1 MRIRAER
8 IFSNQL
14 MVFFAVNI
22 IALGAWASPSS
33 LSAKAVSSSSI
44 QLAWVN
50 STSSGS
56 ISIERSRSYSSGF
69 SVIAS
74 VAGGT
79 KSYLNSSLSSGT
91 LYYYRVRNVTTSYG
105 TTKYSGY
112 SNIAGA
118 TTLAASAPK
127 VSLSP
132 ASSLVFANQTVG
144 STSALQ
150 FVTVTNTGNA
160 TLSFNGDFTISGDFR
175 FGDKGTC
182 QFSLAPGASCTASI
196 VFTPTVAGTRTGVL
210 TLNDN
215 ASNSPQVINLSG
227 SGVSTSISCTVTVS
241 TALALQNYANSAA
254 AGSTICVSPGIYNF
268 PNGVTSTA
276 GGTSSGKIRFVS
288 TTKWGA
294 VINATGAVAGWQMNG
309 DYQEVN
315 GFEIYGA
322 TRDGIDANAKHQSII
337 NNKVHDLGAGGC
349 DGTGGTGIGQNTY
362 SGGDTTVASNMVY
375 NIGPGSG
382 KTLCNTVQGIYLAD
396 PVGFIYD
403 NLVSTVSSDC
413 ITSYHYATQLIV
425 MNNTVMHCLD
435 AGIIIA
441 GSSVT
446 NSNGYVG
453 NNIVVNSPN
462 AGIVENGSVSGY
474 TYVNNLFYNNGY
486 NYGTTSS
493 APTGTILA
501 SPQFVND
508 TGSVSSGD
516 YHLKSGSPA
525 IGKGVLK
532 NAPSSNFDGVLWP
545 GGIPNVGAY

>member
-1 MRIRAER
+1 
-8 IFSNQL
+8 
-14 MVFFAVNI
+14 MVFFAANI
-22 IALGAWASPSS
+22 MALGAWAAPTS
-33 LSAKAVSSSSI
+33 LSAKAASTSSI

-50 STSSGS
+50 STTSGS
-56 ISIERSRSYSSGF
+56 ISIERSLSSTSGF

-79 KSYLNSSLSSGT
+79 TSYLNSSLSSGT
-91 LYYYRVRNVTTSYG
+91 LYYYRVRTVTKRSS
-105 TTKYSGY
+105 TTKYSAY
-112 SNIAGA
+112 SNIASA
-118 TTLAASAPK
+118 KTLVALAPK

-144 STSALQ
+144 TTSALQ
-150 FVTVTNTGNA
+150 MVTVTNSGNA
-160 TLSFNGDFTISGDFR
+160 TLTINGDFTISGDFG
-175 FGDKGTC
+175 FGDQGTC
-182 QFSLAPGASCTASI
+182 QYSLAPGASCTASI
-196 VFTPTVAGTRTGVL
+196 VFKPTASGTRTGVL

-215 ASNSPQVINLSG
+215 AANSPQVINLSG
-227 SGVSTSISCTVTVS
+227 SGVSTSPTPTPTPTPGVSCTVTVS
-241 TALALQNYANSAA
+241 TAADLQSYAKSATP
-254 AGSTICVSPGIYNF
+254 GSTICVSPGTYNF
-268 PNGVTSTA
+268 PSGITSSA
-276 GGTSSGKIRFVS
+276 MGTSSGRIRFVS

-294 VINATGAVAGWQMNG
+294 KINATGAVQAWRMTG

-315 GFEIYGA
+315 GFDIYGSS
-322 TRDGIDANAKHQSII
+322 RDGIDANAKHQFVM

-349 DGTGGTGIGQNTY
+349 DGTGGTGIGQDTY

-375 NIGPGSG
+375 NIGPGGG

-396 PVGFIYD
+396 PVGFVYD

-453 NNIVVNSPN
+453 NNIVVNNPN
-462 AGIVENGSVSGY
+462 AGITENGSVSGY

-501 SPQFVND
+501 SPNFVND
-508 TGSVSSGD
+508 TGSVATGD
-516 YHLKSGSPA
+516 YHLRSGSPA

-532 NAPSSNFDGVLWP
+532 NAPSSNFEGILWP
-545 GGIPNVGAY
+545 GGIPNIGAY